1 MKLTDHFTVE
11 EFSNSPTATRHGID
25 NTIPQELMHNVFLI
39 AMKMEEVRTL
49 LNGKP
54 IIVSSGYRGPE
65 LNKLIGGSSQ
75 SAHMRALACDF
86 ICPEYGTPLQ
96 IAKILAGALTE
107 FDQLIWEGTWVHLGL
122 REATPR
128 REVLTAKFPN
138 GKAVY
143 SIGLNE
149 A

>member
-1 MKLTDHFTVE
+1 MKLTDHFTAE

-143 SIGLNE
+143 STGLNE

>member
-1 MKLTDHFTVE
+1 MKLTDHFTLE
-11 EFSNSPTATRHGID
+11 EFEQSDKATRAGLD
-25 NTIPQELMHNVFLI
+25 NSIPQELMHNVFLM
-39 AMKMEEVRTL
+39 ASKMEEVRVL

-65 LNKLIGGSSQ
+65 LNSLIGGSTK

-86 ICPEYGTPLQ
+86 ICPDYGTPLQ
-96 IAKILAGALTE
+96 VAKILAGALSD

-122 REATPR
+122 RESTPR

-143 SIGLNE
+143 SLGLTE
-149 A
+149 